1 MPLIT
6 IVATS
11 APMATGGSVA
21 ASLGPPGRSFVTDSW
36 RICRKETIMMMEKTR
51 IPRGSSRRRPTGNL
65 CCSRRILHWTSLFVV
80 QMMRVQSRSRAESTS
95 EAMSE
100 REEDAK
106 AAMTLAMRRMIL
118 AMTLICECLVGK
130 NQKI

>member
-1 MPLIT
+1 
-6 IVATS
+6 
-11 APMATGGSVA
+11 
-21 ASLGPPGRSFVTDSW
+21 
-36 RICRKETIMMMEKTR
+36 MMMEKTR

-106 AAMTLAMRRMIL
+106 AAMTLAMRRVTL
-118 AMTLICECLVGK
+118 AKTLICGCLVGK
-130 NQKI
+130 IHETSEQ